1 MNTTPVIAFLL
12 AVLGCAAAVPA
23 SLAPAQ
29 AASRDQAALNDF
41 AQAKPRPARARTRIT
56 VRPPIYPYRTYSTT
70 YPVPYPIEYPG
81 PGMVRECNA
90 RLVQE
95 YRPSGTVIVPVTSC
109 QWVRQ

>member
-1 MNTTPVIAFLL
+1 MNRTPVIAILL
-12 AVLGCAAAVPA
+12 GALGCAAAVPA
-23 SLAPAQ
+23 GLAPAQ
-29 AASRDQAALNDF
+29 AAGRDQVALSAF
-41 AQAKPRPARARTRIT
+41 AQAQPRPARARTRII

-81 PGMVRECNA
+81 PGAVRECNA

-109 QWVRQ
+109 QWVRR